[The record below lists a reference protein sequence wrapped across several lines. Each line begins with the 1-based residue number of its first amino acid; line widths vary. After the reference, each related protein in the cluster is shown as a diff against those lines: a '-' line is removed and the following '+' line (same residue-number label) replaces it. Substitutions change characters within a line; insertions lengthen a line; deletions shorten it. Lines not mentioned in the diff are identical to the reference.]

1 MCERKYDLYE
11 MRRYYFNSMSIFLKT
26 ICCNVCAGVS
36 FGMRKSFFPDRTGK
50 GIKTSNRTPYDYNNT
65 EQMWA
70 IWLYRLNGELQ
81 REIRIQK
88 KVGAK

>member
-1 MCERKYDLYE
+1 
-11 MRRYYFNSMSIFLKT
+11 MR
-26 ICCNVCAGVS
+26 C
-36 FGMRKSFFPDRTGK
+36 SFFPDRTGK
-50 GIKTSNRTPYDYNNT
+50 GINIGKRTPYDYNNT

-88 KVGAK
+88 KLGAK

>member
-1 MCERKYDLYE
+1 
-11 MRRYYFNSMSIFLKT
+11 
-26 ICCNVCAGVS
+26 
-36 FGMRKSFFPDRTGK
+36 MRKSFFPDRTGK